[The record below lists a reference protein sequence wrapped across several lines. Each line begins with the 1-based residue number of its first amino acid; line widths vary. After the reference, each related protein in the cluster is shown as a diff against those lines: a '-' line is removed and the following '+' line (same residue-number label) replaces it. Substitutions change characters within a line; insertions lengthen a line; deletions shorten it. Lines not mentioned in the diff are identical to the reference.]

1 MLSILFWLSSSN
13 VSLFGVAGWVYSVRA
28 ACTSDPPVL
37 ELDQLVYESMERCAD
52 GRWRCLVCH
61 FSNNHKARVKNHV
74 ETHMDSQQFC
84 PVCQQACKSRDSL
97 RKHMSRLH
105 RGDEQF

>member
-1 MLSILFWLSSSN
+1 MLSSN
-13 VSLFGVAGWVYSVRA
+13 LGVAGRLYSVALSRLRA
-28 ACTSDPPVL
+28 LLTPSVL

-84 PVCQQACKSRDSL
+84 PICQQACKSRDSL

-105 RGDEQF
+105 RGDERF

>member
-1 MLSILFWLSSSN
+1 MSSSN